1 MSTSATE
8 HADRS
13 AVAELLSRYFAAVD
27 DKRLD
32 AETVAA
38 TFTPDGR
45 VVRPDG
51 TTLVGRDTI
60 LTGQNE
66 SFARFRVTHHM
77 ITDMITDH
85 VAERDGDTVRV
96 RANMQAM
103 HLWADAHRDPHELQT
118 QFVAGGVIHALA
130 VLTPAGWRLSELG
143 MRPAW
148 RTGAGLA
155 AMARSFR

>member
-8 HADRS
+8 HTDR
-13 AVAELLSRYFAAVD
+13 AEVGALLSRYFAAVD

-45 VVRPDG
+45 VVRPNG
-51 TTLVGRDTI
+51 AALVGRDAI

-66 SFARFRVTHHM
+66 SFARFRSTHH
-77 ITDMITDH
+77 MITDH
-85 VAERDGDTVRV
+85 VAEREGDTVRL

-103 HLWADAHRDPHELQT
+103 HLWAEAHRDPHQLQT
-118 QFVAGGVIHALA
+118 HFVAGGVIRA
-130 VLTPAGWRLSELG
+130 VAVRTPTGWRLSELG
-143 MRPAW
+143 MRPTW

-155 AMARSFR
+155 AMLTTGR

>member
-1 MSTSATE
+1 MDTSATE
-8 HADRS
+8 RTDRS
-13 AVAELLSRYFAAVD
+13 VVGELLSRYFAAVD

-45 VVRPDG
+45 VVRPNG
-51 TTLVGRDTI
+51 TALVGRDAI

-66 SFARFRVTHHM
+66 SFARFRATHHM
-77 ITDMITDH
+77 ITDH
-85 VAERDGDTVRV
+85 VTERDGDTVRV

-103 HLWADAHRDPHELQT
+103 HLWADAHRDPLELQT
-118 QFVAGGVIHALA
+118 QFVAGGVIHAVA
-130 VLTPAGWRLSELG
+130 VRTPAGWRLSGLR
-143 MRPAW
+143 MRPTW

-155 AMARSFR
+155 AMVRSGR

>member
-1 MSTSATE
+1 MSTSTTE

-13 AVAELLSRYFAAVD
+13 EVAALLSRYFAAVD

-45 VVRPDG
+45 VVRPNG
-51 TTLVGRDTI
+51 AVLVGRDAI

-66 SFARFRVTHHM
+66 SFARFRATHHM
-77 ITDMITDH
+77 ITDH
-85 VAERDGDTVRV
+85 VVDRAGDTARI

-118 QFVAGGVIHALA
+118 HFVAGGVIQA
-130 VLTPAGWRLSELG
+130 VAIRTPEGWRLSELG
-143 MRPAW
+143 LRPTW
-148 RTGAGLA
+148 RTGAGLV
-155 AMARSFR
+155 AMARSGR

>member
-1 MSTSATE
+1 MSTSAIE

-13 AVAELLSRYFAAVD
+13 DVGALLSRYFAAVD

-32 AETVAA
+32 AETVAT

-45 VVRPDG
+45 VMRPNG
-51 TTLVGRDTI
+51 SALVGQDDI

-66 SFARFRVTHHM
+66 SFARFRATHHM
-77 ITDMITDH
+77 ITDLVFDS
-85 VAERDGDTVRV
+85 DGDTVRLC
-96 RANMQAM
+96 ANMQAV

-118 QFVAGGVIHALA
+118 HFVAGGVIRA
-130 VLTPAGWRLSELG
+130 VAVRTPTGWRLSELG
-143 MRPAW
+143 MRPTW

-155 AMARSFR
+155 AMAGSGR